1 MKLTKVQQARLL
13 AHATDY
19 VMSETP
25 EDTADEARVL
35 IKYVNDLVTE
45 SRGVV
50 ADRGWQQ
57 ARQERDKYALSACE
71 QLRLGS
77 IDRATT
83 YAHASDRW
91 SRRMDDIGRRYQD
104 QQRRGGGA

>member
-35 IKYVNDLVTE
+35 IKYVNDLV
-45 SRGVV
+45 SAARGFV

-57 ARQERDKYALSACE
+57 ARQERDTYARSACD
-71 QLRLGS
+71 QLIIGS
-77 IDRATT
+77 VDRATA
-83 YAHASDRW
+83 YAHQSARW
-91 SRRMDDIGRRYQD
+91 QGRMEAIEARYQD
-104 QQRRGGGA
+104 QRQKGKQA